1 MSYNYKI
8 SGQEILV
15 YKEDSAFPV
24 RVQISYPSGKP
35 FESLEEAK
43 EWAESYIAYVEDD
56 TAPAPKNDPEDEVKP
71 RLTEEEILELLT
83 PQPPETSTE

>member
-1 MSYNYKI
+1 MTYSYKI
-8 SGQEILV
+8 SEQEISV
-15 YKEDSAFPV
+15 YSNESTFPV

-56 TAPAPKNDPEDEVKP
+56 TAPAPKNDPDDEVKP
-71 RLTEEEILELLT
+71 RLTEEQILDLMT
-83 PQPPETSTE
+83 PQPPEQA